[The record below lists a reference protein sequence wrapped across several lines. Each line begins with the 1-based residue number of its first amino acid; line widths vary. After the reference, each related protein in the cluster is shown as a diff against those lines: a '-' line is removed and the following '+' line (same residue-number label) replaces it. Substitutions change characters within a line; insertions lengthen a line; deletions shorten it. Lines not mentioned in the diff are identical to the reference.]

1 MHMRHIWQ
9 TRRASARARAVGWA
23 HGARLPHTKSTPSG
37 RTGATLRVARAG
49 GKELE
54 PVPWALT
61 SASRPGE
68 PTLVT
73 VAGELDL
80 QVSAQFDAFLAD
92 ISGDIDLDFA
102 SLTFLDSSGI
112 RVLLQHCQRKTANV
126 RVVAVSD
133 IAYRVF
139 DIMGVLDT
147 LGIPAS
153 RRSR

>member
-1 MHMRHIWQ
+1 M
-9 TRRASARARAVGWA
+9 
-23 HGARLPHTKSTPSG
+23 
-37 RTGATLRVARAG
+37 
-49 GKELE
+49 E
-54 PVPWALT
+54 PVPWAVS
-61 SASRPGE
+61 SAPRPGE

-80 QVSAQFDAFLAD
+80 QVSAQFDGFLAD

-112 RVLLQHCQRKTANV
+112 RVLLQHCQRKNATV

-139 DIMGVLDT
+139 EIIGALDT
-147 LGIPAS
+147 LGIPP
-153 RRSR
+153 R